1 MGLLG
6 YEASYYA
13 ETANYK
19 ADFPAL
25 EGEES
30 VDVCVIGAGYTGL
43 SSALHLAE
51 KGYSVTILEAEKVGW
66 RASGRNGGQVAP
78 DHNMEHE
85 ELIAKVG
92 QQAADSLWDMS
103 LESVDL
109 VKDLIKKHNIECGLK
124 SGILHVAAKKSHI
137 NDIKEAVE
145 YKQRVLKYDA
155 VKYVPEDEV
164 VAMLGTDKYF
174 NGEYLTD
181 AAHLHPLNYALGL
194 AEAAVKA
201 GVKIYEHSRVLDYT
215 GGAGAQVTTE
225 KGVVK
230 AKYILLACNGY
241 LGKLAPKVA
250 GKIMPINNFILATE
264 PLSEDLCRKIN
275 RDDVA
280 VADSKFVINYF
291 RLSQDNRLLWGGG
304 ENYSSKFP
312 ADIGSF
318 VKKYMLEF
326 YPELKDVKIDYGWG
340 GTLAITLNRMPHFD
354 RIEENV
360 FVAQGYSGHGVALA
374 TLGGKLMAEA
384 ISGSAEKFDVF
395 RSVPTS
401 TFPGGTLLRFPGLV
415 AGMLY
420 YAMRDRFF

>member
-1 MGLLG
+1 MALLG

-13 ETANYK
+13 ETANHK
-19 ADFPAL
+19 ADFPTL
-25 EGEES
+25 EGEET

-51 KGYSVTILEAEKVGW
+51 KGYTVTILEAMKVGW
-66 RASGRNGGQVAP
+66 GASGRNGGQVAP
-78 DHNMEHE
+78 DHNISHD
-85 ELIAKVG
+85 ELTVKVG
-92 QQAADSLWDMS
+92 KESADSLWGMS

-109 VKDLIKKHNIECGLK
+109 VKNLIKKHNIDCGLK
-124 SGILHVAAKKSHI
+124 SGILHVAAKKSHM
-137 NDIKEAVE
+137 DEIKEAVE
-145 YKQRVLKYDA
+145 YKQSVLNYQH
-155 VKYVPEDEV
+155 VKHVSQDEV

-201 GVKIYEHSRVLDYT
+201 GVKIYEHSRVINYK
-215 GGAGAQVTTE
+215 GGLGAQVTTD

-264 PLSEDLCRKIN
+264 PLSDELCSKIN

-291 RLSQDNRLLWGGG
+291 RMSQDNRLLWGGG

-312 ADIGSF
+312 ADIGQF

-340 GTLAITLNRMPHFD
+340 GTLAITMNRMPHFD
-354 RIEENV
+354 RVEENV

-374 TLGGKLMAEA
+374 TFGGKLMAEA

-395 RSVPTS
+395 KNVPTP
-401 TFPGGTLLRFPGLV
+401 TFPGGTLLRYPGLV